1 MNNQSQPVLC
11 LGEALVDVVNR
22 DGVVT
27 EHVGGS
33 LLNVACVIARLG
45 YRTNIGAW
53 WGDDKYGQMITEY
66 AAKHNVEIVPGS
78 DGAERTTV
86 AYATLDE
93 NGRASYEF
101 DLLWD
106 VPQLPPAD
114 ELRHL
119 HVGSIGATLEPGAQ
133 KVLKAVKQMAIRGT
147 VSYDPNARPAIMESP
162 EAVRD
167 RIEAIVALSDLVKAS
182 DEDIEWLYPDTP
194 VEEVMRRWM
203 NLGAA
208 MVVATR
214 GPWGAYARIANER
227 DMLVID
233 PLNVEM
239 IDTVGAG
246 DSFMGGLISGLL
258 DAGLL
263 GGAEAKNALRKARW
277 ADVQSALHRAVI
289 TSGLTVSH
297 SGAYAPVSDEVAQVL
312 AANPKLC

>member
-1 MNNQSQPVLC
+1 MNGANRPVLC

-22 DGVVT
+22 DGEVT

-45 YRTNIGAW
+45 YRCAIGAW
-53 WGDDKYGQMITEY
+53 WGDDKFGKMISAY
-66 AAKHNVEIVPGS
+66 AEEHNVEIVPGS
-78 DGAERTTV
+78 DHAERTTV

-133 KVLKAVKQMAIRGT
+133 KVLQAVKQMAIRGT

-162 EAVRD
+162 ELVRD
-167 RIEAIVALSDLVKAS
+167 RIESIIALSDLVKAS
-182 DEDIEWLYPDTP
+182 DEDIQWLYPERP
-194 VEEVMRRWM
+194 VEDVMRHWLS
-203 NLGAA
+203 LGAG

-214 GPWGAYARIANER
+214 GPWGAYAMLSSER

-233 PLNVEM
+233 PLNIEM
-239 IDTVGAG
+239 VDTVGAG

-258 DAGLL
+258 DARLL
-263 GGAEAKNALRKARW
+263 GGAEAKNALRQARW
-277 ADVQSALHRAVI
+277 ADVQTALHRATI

-297 SGAYAPVSDEVAQVL
+297 SGAYAPTYDDVAQVL
-312 AANPKLC
+312 AANPKLH